1 MKASM
6 RSTVFMLALV
16 MASIL
21 PATAKA
27 SVCHVLAD
35 YAEELMRQHQ
45 FPGQRATFDVF
56 ESARR
61 TRNTQMME
69 YVDKLQR
76 VVWSHDRYITESR
89 RREVVHSFSQ
99 EIYDQCASS
108 G

>member
-1 MKASM
+1 M
-6 RSTVFMLALV
+6 RSAIFTLAVVMAFML
-16 MASIL
+16 
-21 PATAKA
+21 PAPAKA

-61 TRNTQMME
+61 TRNAQLME

-76 VVWSHDRYITESR
+76 VVWSHERYVTESR